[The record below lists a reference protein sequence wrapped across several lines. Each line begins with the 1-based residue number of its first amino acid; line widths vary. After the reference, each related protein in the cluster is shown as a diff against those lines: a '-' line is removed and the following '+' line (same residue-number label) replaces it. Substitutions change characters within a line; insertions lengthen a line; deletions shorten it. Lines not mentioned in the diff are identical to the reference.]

1 MENNIINLQ
10 FDKDVSGLAGNE
22 YGYEQYKKQLLG
34 KFDMNKNN
42 IIVFPEQ
49 IQKIAISFIQGLF
62 GEILEK
68 IDKNDIEKYI
78 TIKTSSERLTEK
90 VVNNIKF

>member
-1 MENNIINLQ
+1 MEENIINLQ
-10 FDKDVSGLAGNE
+10 FDKDIAGLAGNE

-34 KFDMNKNN
+34 KFDMSKNN
-42 IIVFPEQ
+42 IIVFPAQ
-49 IQKIAISFIQGLF
+49 IKKIAISFIQGLF
-62 GEILEK
+62 GDILEK
-68 IDKNDIEKYI
+68 IDKNNIEKYI